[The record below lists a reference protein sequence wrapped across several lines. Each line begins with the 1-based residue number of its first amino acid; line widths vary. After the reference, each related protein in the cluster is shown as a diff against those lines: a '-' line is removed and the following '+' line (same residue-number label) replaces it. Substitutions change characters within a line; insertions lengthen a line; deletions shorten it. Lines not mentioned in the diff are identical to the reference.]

1 MPTPEKRNEVRAGTN
16 DLTVQDIGGLDFGPI
31 DMSEHDLA
39 HWEKR
44 VDAMIVLLNTK
55 KHVFKTDALRRVI
68 ESYNEQQYDATAYY
82 EKWVRALRNLVLEQE
97 LITKDELEAKLADAR
112 TRIEGHGRA
121 VAAGEVPWDDIGDG
135 RVQATGQGQAQGGK
149 P

>member
-1 MPTPEKRNEVRAGTN
+1 MPTPDKQNETRAGT
-16 DLTVQDIGGLDFGPI
+16 DGRTVQDIGGMDFGPI

-55 KHVFKTDALRRVI
+55 RHVFTTDALRRVI

-82 EKWVRALRNLVLEQE
+82 EKWVRALRNLVIEQE
-97 LITKDELEAKLADAR
+97 LITRDELAQKLKEAAQQFEAS
-112 TRIEGHGRA
+112 GRA
-121 VAAGEVPWDDIGDG
+121 VAAGEVPWDDTGVDEGG
-135 RVQATGQGQAQGGK
+135 RS
-149 P
+149 